1 MDVVINDA
9 KMIKEKGLKCQ
20 ITELDIE
27 TRGNGDNKW
36 IKQKDAYKLLTKR
49 VLESNEKEE
58 TDINAVVVCGITDN
72 LSWKRNNN
80 PLLYDQDYA
89 KKPAY
94 YGMLEAL
101 EEFEQA

>member
-9 KMIKEKGLKCQ
+9 KLIYSKGLKCQ

-36 IKQKDAYKLLTKR
+36 QKQKDAYSLLIKR
-49 VLESNEKEE
+49 VLESNEADE
-58 TDINAVVVCGITDN
+58 TNINAVIVWGITDN

-80 PLLYDQDYA
+80 PLLFDANYG

-94 YGMLEAL
+94 YGFLDAL
-101 EEFEQA
+101 EEYSNN